1 LPLGASIKDANVR
14 LLVGDS
20 TRIFKEQISG
30 LGVSSITAI
39 TEHIDENANK
49 GVVDFD
55 SATTN
60 LTDGHVFNRLNLT
73 TRALSTNGNVS
84 WEETKVDQDIV
95 SKVLGGQC

>member
-1 LPLGASIKDANVR
+1 LGASIKDADVR

-20 TRIFKEQISG
+20 TRIFEEQIPG

-39 TEHIDENANK
+39 TEHIDKNANK

-55 SATTN
+55 SATTK
-60 LTDGHVFNRLNLT
+60 LTGGHVFNGLNLT
-73 TRALSTNGNVS
+73 TRALSTSGNVS
-84 WEETKVDQDIV
+84 REETKVDQDIV